1 MAHVGDLIVTGTARC
16 LNDIHAPG
24 ITTLKYSGAQ
34 TSGGYVGGTLK
45 SNSTS
50 EDDAITI
57 EAGTNMTLKAYSLT
71 NTLVLS
77 AVDTTYS
84 SKAAA
89 SGGTDV
95 SLVTTGEKYT
105 WNNKTSN
112 TGTVTSITLKAT
124 SPISIDSSSAITTSG
139 TRTLSHANSGVT
151 AGTYQSVT
159 VNATGHVTA
168 GAALTKAQVT
178 TALGYTP
185 PTSDTNTTYTLS
197 ADTTNNKIK
206 LTPSSGTAQSI
217 TVPYATSAGSA
228 TSAGKLSNTAKIGD
242 TNKPVYFTANGVP
255 EAISYT
261 IAKSVP
267 SDAVFTDTNTKVTSV
282 GNHYAPAAD
291 TSAQLSAS
299 ASGATAAWSIDV
311 VKGVQ
316 LQRDAKGHV
325 TGVTVTSGKIPANPN
340 TDAKV
345 KQTATDSTDANYE
358 LLFSATADNTTRTEG
373 ARKSSKLYFNPYY
386 NYMFINSGDTGRI
399 MLDGSKGQIDLTG
412 QETAQLNIR
421 TSTDETKRL
430 ALSHFDINCYGTT
443 WDGTNT
449 SLKTALSKKLGNT
462 GSQTITNGSMYIST
476 STITTGVGFFAKNR
490 NNIQCYL
497 YCGDDS
503 MGLYSDNG
511 HGGIIRKFL
520 STNEVAIN
528 GATYSVANPA
538 NFRSAIGAA
547 ASSSRLTKKN
557 IEDITEAEAKKIL
570 DIDVKSFDYKDA
582 YILEGYPKRDKYY
595 GVIAEDVLKQIPF
608 VVNVPD
614 DYDESKIDE
623 TRGLNQSLLTVD
635 YDKFVPYLI
644 KMVQIQQKEI
654 EYLKQQLNKITK

>member
-1 MAHVGDLIVTGTARC
+1 MAHVGDLICTGSARV
-16 LNDIHAPG
+16 LNTIYAPG
-24 ITTLKYSGAQ
+24 ITSLKYSGAQ

-168 GAALTKAQVT
+168 GSALTKAQVT

-185 PTSDTNTTYTLS
+185 PTSDTNTHRPIQVNGTEILGNN
-197 ADTTNNKIK
+197 TTALNLKAGSNVSI
-206 LTPSSGTAQSI
+206 TNSSGTVTI
-217 TVPYATSAGSA
+217 TA
-228 TSAGKLSNTAKIGD
+228 
-242 TNKPVYFTANGVP
+242 
-255 EAISYT
+255 
-261 IAKSVP
+261 
-267 SDAVFTDTNTKVTSV
+267 TDTNNAVT
-282 GNHYAPAAD
+282 
-291 TSAQLSAS
+291 
-299 ASGATAAWSIDV
+299 
-311 VKGVQ
+311 
-316 LQRDAKGHV
+316 
-325 TGVTVTSGKIPANPN
+325 
-340 TDAKV
+340 
-345 KQTATDSTDANYE
+345 QTATDNTDANYE
-358 LLFSATADNTTRTEG
+358 VLFSATADNTTSTEG
-373 ARKSSKLYFNPYY
+373 ARKSSGLLYNPNPSDRTLTLFSSPKNYLTCSTTANSCIVTARSLYTSQFQTILY
-386 NYMFINSGDTGRI
+386 NSSGTIFKSCTIGTSD
-399 MLDGSKGQIDLTG
+399 IDLSG
-412 QETAQLNIR
+412 
-421 TSTDETKRL
+421 TD
-430 ALSHFDINCYGTT
+430 NT

-449 SLKTALSKKLGNT
+449 SLKTALSNKIGNT
-462 GSQTITNGSMYIST
+462 GSQRITNGSIYIST

-520 STNEVAIN
+520 PSNEVAIN
-528 GATYSVANPA
+528 GATYSIANPA

-623 TRGLNQSLLTVD
+623 TKGLHQSLLTID

-644 KMVQIQQKEI
+644 KMVQVQQKEI
-654 EYLKQQLNKITK
+654 NELKEKLEGVGKG

>member
-1 MAHVGDLIVTGTARC
+1 VAHVGDLICTGSARV
-16 LNDIHAPG
+16 LNTIYASG
-24 ITTLKYSGAQ
+24 ITSLKYSGAQ

-112 TGTVTSITLKAT
+112 TGTVTSITIKAT

-168 GAALTKAQVT
+168 GSALTKAQVT

-185 PTSDTNTTYTLS
+185 PTSDTNTHRPIQVNGTEILGNN
-197 ADTTNNKIK
+197 TTALNLKAGSNVSV
-206 LTPSSGTAQSI
+206 TNSSGT
-217 TVPYATSAGSA
+217 V
-228 TSAGKLSNTAKIGD
+228 
-242 TNKPVYFTANGVP
+242 
-255 EAISYT
+255 T
-261 IAKSVP
+261 IA
-267 SDAVFTDTNTKVTSV
+267 ATDTNNAV
-282 GNHYAPAAD
+282 
-291 TSAQLSAS
+291 
-299 ASGATAAWSIDV
+299 I
-311 VKGVQ
+311 
-316 LQRDAKGHV
+316 
-325 TGVTVTSGKIPANPN
+325 
-340 TDAKV
+340 
-345 KQTATDSTDANYE
+345 QTATNSTDANYE

-386 NYMFINSGDTGRI
+386 NCMSINGDGTI
-399 MLDGSKGQIDLTG
+399 TLDGSSGQIYLTG
-412 QETAQLNIR
+412 PDTALLTIR
-421 TSTDETKRL
+421 STTDETKRL

-449 SLKTALSKKLGNT
+449 SLKTALSKKIGNT
-462 GSQTITNGSMYIST
+462 GSQTITNGSIYIST

-520 STNEVAIN
+520 PSNEVAIN
-528 GATYSVANPA
+528 GATYSIANPA

-557 IEDITEAEAKKIL
+557 IEDITESEAKKIL

-623 TRGLNQSLLTVD
+623 TKGLHQSLLTID

-644 KMVQIQQKEI
+644 KMVQVQQKEI
-654 EYLKQQLNKITK
+654 EDLKQQLNKITK

>member
-1 MAHVGDLIVTGTARC
+1 MAHVGDLIVTGAARC
-16 LNDIHAPG
+16 LNTIYAPG
-24 ITTLKYSGAQ
+24 ITTLKYSGIQ
-34 TSGGYVGGTLK
+34 TSGGAIGGTFK

-57 EAGTNMTLKAYSLT
+57 QAGTNMTLQAYSAS

-124 SPISIDSSSAITTSG
+124 SPIAIDSTSAITTSG

-168 GAALTKAQVT
+168 GSALTKAQVT

-185 PTSDTNTTYTLS
+185 PTSDTNNAVTQTATNTNANYEVLFSATADNTTRTEGARKYSNLLFNPSTGTLTATKFSGDISGGTGLTKSQVTTALGYTPPTS
-197 ADTTNNKIK
+197 DTNN
-206 LTPSSGTAQSI
+206 
-217 TVPYATSAGSA
+217 
-228 TSAGKLSNTAKIGD
+228 
-242 TNKPVYFTANGVP
+242 
-255 EAISYT
+255 
-261 IAKSVP
+261 
-267 SDAVFTDTNTKVTSV
+267 AVT
-282 GNHYAPAAD
+282 
-291 TSAQLSAS
+291 
-299 ASGATAAWSIDV
+299 
-311 VKGVQ
+311 
-316 LQRDAKGHV
+316 
-325 TGVTVTSGKIPANPN
+325 
-340 TDAKV
+340 
-345 KQTATDSTDANYE
+345 QTATDSTDANYE
-358 LLFSATADNTTRTEG
+358 LLFSATADNKTRTEG
-373 ARKSSKLYFNPYY
+373 ARKSSGLLYNPNSSDRTLTLFSSTKNYLTCSTTANSCIVTARSLYTSQFQTILY
-386 NYMFINSGDTGRI
+386 NSSGTILKSCTIGTSDV
-399 MLDGSKGQIDLTG
+399 DLSG
-412 QETAQLNIR
+412 
-421 TSTDETKRL
+421 TD
-430 ALSHFDINCYGTT
+430 NT

-462 GSQTITNGSMYIST
+462 GSQTITNGSVYIST

-520 STNEVAIN
+520 PSNEVAIN
-528 GATYSVANPA
+528 GATYSIANPA

-570 DIDVKSFDYKDA
+570 DIDVKSFDYKDT

-623 TRGLNQSLLTVD
+623 TKGLHQSLLTID

-654 EYLKQQLNKITK
+654 EGLKQQLNKITK

>member
-1 MAHVGDLIVTGTARC
+1 MAHVGDLICTGASRF
-16 LNDIHAPG
+16 LNPINGVCTDG
-24 ITTLKYSGAQ
+24 
-34 TSGGYVGGTLK
+34 TSGTTKYMRQDGTWQVPP
-45 SNSTS
+45 NS
-50 EDDAITI
+50 
-57 EAGTNMTLKAYSLT
+57 G
-71 NTLVLS
+71 
-77 AVDTTYS
+77 
-84 SKAAA
+84 
-89 SGGTDV
+89 
-95 SLVTTGEKYT
+95 
-105 WNNKTSN
+105 
-112 TGTVTSITLKAT
+112 GTVTSITLKAT
-124 SPISIDSSSAITTSG
+124 SPIAIDSTSAITTSG

-168 GAALTKAQVT
+168 GSALTKAQVT

-185 PTSDTNTTYTLS
+185 PTSDTNNAVTQTATNTNANYEVLFSATADNTTRTEGARKYSNLLFNPSTGTLTATKFSGDISGGTGLTKSQVTTALGYTPPTS
-197 ADTTNNKIK
+197 DTNTHRPIQVNGTEILGNNTTALNLKAGSNVSVTN
-206 LTPSSGTAQSI
+206 SSGT
-217 TVPYATSAGSA
+217 V
-228 TSAGKLSNTAKIGD
+228 
-242 TNKPVYFTANGVP
+242 
-255 EAISYT
+255 T
-261 IAKSVP
+261 IA
-267 SDAVFTDTNTKVTSV
+267 ATNTNNAVT
-282 GNHYAPAAD
+282 
-291 TSAQLSAS
+291 
-299 ASGATAAWSIDV
+299 
-311 VKGVQ
+311 
-316 LQRDAKGHV
+316 
-325 TGVTVTSGKIPANPN
+325 
-340 TDAKV
+340 
-345 KQTATDSTDANYE
+345 QTATNSTDANYE

-373 ARKSSKLYFNPYY
+373 ARKSSKLYFNPSY
-386 NYMFINSGDTGRI
+386 NYMAIDCGDDGQITLQGSNGR
-399 MLDGSKGQIDLTG
+399 IDLTG
-412 QETAQLNIR
+412 PETALLTIN

-430 ALSHFDINCYGTT
+430 TLSHFDIDCYGTT

-462 GSQTITNGSMYIST
+462 GSQRITNGSIYIST

-520 STNEVAIN
+520 PSNEVAIN
-528 GATYSVANPA
+528 GATYSIANPA

-557 IEDITEAEAKKIL
+557 IEDITETEAKKIL

-614 DYDESKIDE
+614 DYDESKVDE
-623 TRGLNQSLLTVD
+623 TKGLNQSLLTVD

-654 EYLKQQLNKITK
+654 NELKEKYQIPKR